1 MKASKM
7 LVGVCS
13 SRQLYLELR
22 TLIFVNEPGFS
33 YSLHYAQKHDR
44 ALRDP
49 WSIRQTGF
57 YQGYQNSGDFPV
69 WILLQPS
76 VDIQNALK
84 KVVVSSSQHAEAAL
98 ESHVIFT
105 SAVSMR
111 WSQYVEFL
119 EHQYMESVCIY
130 IFLLRN
136 FAEADFLIEKQR
148 LNVFRWP
155 KCPGEY
161 FP

>member
-1 MKASKM
+1 M

-57 YQGYQNSGDFPV
+57 YQGYQNSG
-69 WILLQPS
+69 
-76 VDIQNALK
+76 DIQNALK